1 MRRQELQHLYVEMT
15 LDSMLLEEL
24 QMFVADTISKQLDT
38 LNNEQM
44 ISEFYKSFCYS
55 PEYLYEIGRSCLTE
69 SEIESFLA
77 ATTAEHPA

>member
-44 ISEFYKSFCYS
+44 ISEFTN
-55 PEYLYEIGRSCLTE
+55 RSAIHQKTCMK
-69 SEIESFLA
+69 
-77 ATTAEHPA
+77 